1 MTATIIPSLFKIKS
15 EITPI
20 SDANLYLLER
30 LERGLSSEH
39 SEYTIFYK
47 PILNG
52 YYPDIVIYKEN
63 HGILIIKTMELDSI
77 DDIEIE
83 DNNISTSYNILKNS
97 LSLLFNMKNE
107 FSQYDEKY
115 NLDLMKYKVYNIALK
130 HNDKIK
136 SNLTI
141 SNPASIIKQAFYFPN
156 LTKNEVKKIKEKI
169 NFYDSILWYSKD
181 ETLISDIIN
190 KMKANN
196 IYFHETIKALRAQL
210 NPSIERIDQGNRIIF
225 NQQQIK
231 LSTINYPEEKKISGK
246 AGSGKTLVLAKKS
259 INAYNETRK
268 PVLILCFNIT
278 LVNYIKLQISRLL
291 ENELDNQFYID
302 YFHHFMRK
310 LIHKYGIKYENK
322 EDQLKFKN
330 VIKSLSSIKLND
342 EDRYQTILIDEV
354 QDFEYHWLEFLK
366 NNILLPEG
374 SYTIFGDAKQN
385 IYDIEPEQDENKNK
399 NIKTNVIGRWNDL
412 KQGYR
417 FGLTIKML
425 SSFYQKEYLSDYEA
439 LEDETNIEAD
449 LLATQDYVYLK
460 NSTAINI
467 ELLSNEIKKALDFLI
482 SQHKLN
488 QNDISI
494 IGCDITN
501 ELGLVEIESQL
512 RLSNERYRTIT
523 SFETKEEQE
532 LILEYIEKMLDGF
545 IPHKQFTYKKIRQ
558 TTESFSSKISS
569 FKKIIEEYN
578 NSEKTHALNIIEQ
591 EIYSYRQNK
600 KNRFSCLPNAIK
612 LSSVHSFKGWDS
624 HCVILIITE
633 GTDMDKMKELIYV
646 GITRA
651 KEILYII
658 NTKPELDDFFIEFA
672 SKNPFVV
679 LVE

>member
-1 MTATIIPSLFKIKS
+1 MAATIIPSLFKIKS
-15 EITPI
+15 ETTPI
-20 SDANLYLLER
+20 SDTNLYLLER
-30 LERGLSSEH
+30 LEKGLP

-52 YYPDIVIYKEN
+52 YYPDIVIYKES
-63 HGILIIKTMELDSI
+63 HGILIIKTMELDFI

-83 DNNISTSYNILKNS
+83 DDNNLSPSYEMLKNS

-107 FSQYDEKY
+107 FSQCDEKY
-115 NLDLMKYKVYNIALK
+115 NLELMKYKVYNIASK
-130 HNDKIK
+130 HNNEIK
-136 SNLTI
+136 RNLTI
-141 SNPASIIKQAFYFPN
+141 SNPASILKQAFYFQN
-156 LTKNEVKKIKEKI
+156 LSKNEVKKIKEKI
-169 NFYDSILWYSKD
+169 NFYDSILWHSKD
-181 ETLISDIIN
+181 EKLINDIIN
-190 KMKANN
+190 KMKTNN
-196 IYFHETIKALRAQL
+196 IYFQETIKALRAQL
-210 NPSIERIDQGNRIIF
+210 NPSIERIEQGNRITF

-231 LSTINYPEEKKISGK
+231 LSTINYPEERKISGK

-259 INAYNETRK
+259 INAYKETRK
-268 PVLILCFNIT
+268 PILILCFNIT

-291 ENELDNQFYID
+291 ENDLENQFCID

-322 EDQLKFKN
+322 EDRLKFKH

-366 NNILLPEG
+366 NDILLPTG

-385 IYDIEPEQDENKNK
+385 IYDVEPEQDENKKK

-425 SSFYQKEYLSDYEA
+425 SSSYQKEFLSDYET

-460 NSTAINI
+460 NSTATSI
-467 ELLSNEIKKALDFLI
+467 ELLSNEIKTALDFLI
-482 SQHKLN
+482 SEHKLN

-501 ELGLVEIESQL
+501 ELGLVEIESHL

-532 LILEYIEKMLDGF
+532 LILEYIEKILDGF
-545 IPHKQFTYKKIRQ
+545 IPHEEISYKKIRKS
-558 TTESFSSKISS
+558 TESFSSKINS
-569 FKKIIEEYN
+569 FKKIIEEYDN
-578 NSEKTHALNIIEQ
+578 NEKKHALNIIEQ